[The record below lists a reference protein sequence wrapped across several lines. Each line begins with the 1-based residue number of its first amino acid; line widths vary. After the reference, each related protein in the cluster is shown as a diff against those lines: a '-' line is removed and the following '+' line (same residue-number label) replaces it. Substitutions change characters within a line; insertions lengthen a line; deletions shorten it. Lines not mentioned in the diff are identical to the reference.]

1 MTAGVCSLTVTV
13 QSQNAAGTPTNVLS
27 STPVSLSTTSTGGA
41 FYSDAGCTTAITS
54 VTIPGGSNSAS
65 FYYKDTKAGAPT
77 ITASATGLTS
87 ATQTETVN
95 AAAPSKLVFTTL
107 AQTLTAGV
115 CSATITV
122 QTQDT
127 FGNPS
132 SVAAATAVSLSTTST
147 GGAFYSDAGCT
158 TAITFVTVATGAN
171 TASFYYGDTLAN
183 GAPGLPPHATP
194 TLTASA
200 IGLTP
205 DTQKETVNP
214 SAPTKLVIV
223 SQSLSQNPRTCS
235 STIQIHVEDKFGNN
249 SPVSAATTVTLST
262 TSTGGIFFK
271 STTGCTTPVTSVTV
285 LATSYL
291 VGFLYNDTT
300 PGFPTITVSAIGLVS
315 ASQTES
321 IVLPIGV
328 ITTSVPK
335 SLVGQTVYFNAT
347 ASFDPDGES
356 IMNYSWSFGD
366 QSPTVTGNSTFRV
379 YSHVYLY
386 AGNFTVTLTVIDN
399 NGSNGAS
406 NSTTILFRVDRP
418 SIRIVSATL
427 STTTGTVGDTITMTV
442 DVLNDGTI
450 SETFTVSMDANN
462 LTVAFKTVTLTPGQS
477 ENVQLTWNTLGY
489 SSGAFTIKARVLGAT
504 VPIAQSPLENAG
516 QVTLASQNTFI
527 GSITFWII
535 IGIVVAA
542 AAVVTILLRRRRTI
556 PTV

>member
-1 MTAGVCSLTVTV
+1 
-13 QSQNAAGTPTNVLS
+13 
-27 STPVSLSTTSTGGA
+27 
-41 FYSDAGCTTAITS
+41 
-54 VTIPGGSNSAS
+54 
-65 FYYKDTKAGAPT
+65 
-77 ITASATGLTS
+77 
-87 ATQTETVN
+87 
-95 AAAPSKLVFTTL
+95 
-107 AQTLTAGV
+107 
-115 CSATITV
+115 
-122 QTQDT
+122 
-127 FGNPS
+127 
-132 SVAAATAVSLSTTST
+132 
-147 GGAFYSDAGCT
+147 
-158 TAITFVTVATGAN
+158 
-171 TASFYYGDTLAN
+171 
-183 GAPGLPPHATP
+183 
-194 TLTASA
+194 
-200 IGLTP
+200 
-205 DTQKETVNP
+205 
-214 SAPTKLVIV
+214 
-223 SQSLSQNPRTCS
+223 
-235 STIQIHVEDKFGNN
+235 
-249 SPVSAATTVTLST
+249 
-262 TSTGGIFFK
+262 
-271 STTGCTTPVTSVTV
+271 
-285 LATSYL
+285 